1 MAEEAKNSAAAHA
14 AEIEALKR
22 QIEEMNK
29 RLEEL
34 SAATSAGASA
44 EGDSSALAA
53 SAEVAGAVE
62 PAIQTRGNAEE
73 EGGVEAKDVVEG
85 KGVCS
90 SDSVE
95 GAEEALEAESIA
107 CCKASDGE
115 VEELPRDEA
124 AESVGRAEAG
134 LGEGALKSA
143 ISSEAPAADSGMTGS
158 FVAETN
164 VSAVEAVPAPAP
176 NVSTAAPEAF
186 ETFPN
191 TPPIEKV
198 VDDDGKPVDP
208 AYVAAAVAD
217 FMPTS
222 QPPKPAP
229 PVFNGAPYGQQ
240 GAASQQPAGQPQQPY
255 AQPGYAAQQPYAQQ
269 PGQAAYYSQS
279 NGYYASS
286 QGAYQVPYQQPLVHT
301 KDHVAAGLLAIFL
314 GVFGVHKFYLGYHTT
329 GFIMLGVTIL
339 GSLLTIGIA
348 AGVVWLIGVIEGI
361 IYLTKSQSEFEQLY
375 VFNKREMF

>member
-34 SAATSAGASA
+34 SAATSAGAPA

-53 SAEVAGAVE
+53 SAEVAGVAE

-90 SDSVE
+90 SDSI
-95 GAEEALEAESIA
+95 G
-107 CCKASDGE
+107 G
-115 VEELPRDEA
+115 
-124 AESVGRAEAG
+124 
-134 LGEGALKSA
+134 A
-143 ISSEAPAADSGMTGS
+143 ISSEAPAADSGITGS

-164 VSAVEAVPAPAP
+164 ASAVEAVPAPAP
-176 NVSTAAPEAF
+176 NVSAAAPEAF
-186 ETFPN
+186 EAFPN

-255 AQPGYAAQQPYAQQ
+255 AQPGYAAQQPYA
-269 PGQAAYYSQS
+269 
-279 NGYYASS
+279 
-286 QGAYQVPYQQPLVHT
+286 QQPLVHT

>member
-1 MAEEAKNSAAAHA
+1 MAGEAKNSAAAHA

-34 SAATSAGASA
+34 SAATNAGAPA

-53 SAEVAGAVE
+53 SAEVAEVVE
-62 PAIQTRGNAEE
+62 SAIQARGNAEE
-73 EGGVEAKDVVEG
+73 EGGVEAKGTVEE
-85 KGVCS
+85 KGVCPS
-90 SDSVE
+90 GPIE
-95 GAEEALEAESIA
+95 GVEEAIE
-107 CCKASDGE
+107 
-115 VEELPRDEA
+115 
-124 AESVGRAEAG
+124 
-134 LGEGALKSA
+134 
-143 ISSEAPAADSGMTGS
+143 
-158 FVAETN
+158 
-164 VSAVEAVPAPAP
+164 VEAVPAPAP

-186 ETFPN
+186 EAFPN

-339 GSLLTIGIA
+339 GGLLTIGIA